1 MISTATLD
9 HLVRT
14 YGYWSLLVGTFFE
27 GETILIIGGLAAQL
41 GYLELPWVM
50 VVAFIGGFSGDQ
62 LYFLIGRRRGEHLL
76 SKHPKWQKQANKVH
90 RLLER
95 FHDLIMLG
103 FRFVYGIRIMTP
115 FVLGMNHRIK
125 TGRFIVFNAIGAI
138 IWSVVI
144 SSGGYFFGH
153 ALEQFIKDTKHYEI
167 ELISVILLVGLTI
180 WLIHKYR
187 ENGRRK

>member
-14 YGYWSLLVGTFFE
+14 YGYWSLLIGTFFE
-27 GETILIIGGLAAQL
+27 GETILILGGLTAQL
-41 GYLELPWVM
+41 GFLELPWVM
-50 VVAFIGGFSGDQ
+50 VVAFIGSFSGDQ
-62 LYFLIGRRRGEHLL
+62 LYFFIGRLRGRHLP
-76 SKHPKWQKQANKVH
+76 SKHPRWQNHANKVN

-95 FHDLIMLG
+95 YNDLIMLG
-103 FRFVYGIRIMTP
+103 FRFVYGIRITTP

-125 TGRFIVFNAIGAI
+125 TGRFIFFNAIGAV

-144 SSGGYFFGH
+144 ASGGYLLGH
-153 ALEQFIKDTKHYEI
+153 TLEGIIKDTKRYEI
-167 ELISVILLVGLTI
+167 ALISAVSMIGLTI

-187 ENGRRK
+187 ENRRGK